1 MNKSDVT
8 LERMRSFVRVAER
21 GSMSAVSRE
30 LGVGQSTI
38 TRHLR
43 ELEAAVGVSLLSRTT
58 RRITMTEEGSRYYA
72 KCVQILRLVEQAGQ
86 EVCSTCS
93 APAGAIRVSCPAA
106 LGVMQITRLMI
117 EFQDQYPGIEVD
129 LNLTD
134 TQVDLVHAGVDVAI
148 RMGRLT
154 DSTMKLRS
162 LGDSHRF
169 LVAAPDYLD
178 SHGRPDEPRD
188 LSGMQGIRMSNVV
201 GTDMLSLTGPDGRE
215 HRVPFGGRLRVD
227 LGLAVREALLAGRGV
242 APAHHWLV
250 DDLVA
255 AGRLEPVLTD
265 YSLPPVP
272 VNMLI
277 VPERAD
283 IARVR
288 LLVEFLTE
296 RIATVPGIKRR

>member
-43 ELEAAVGVSLLSRTT
+43 ELEEAVGVSLLSRTT
-58 RRITMTEEGSRYYA
+58 RRITMTEEGSRYYE

-86 EVCSTCS
+86 EVSS
-93 APAGAIRVSCPAA
+93 VSNAPAGAIRVSCPAA
-106 LGVMQITRLMI
+106 LGVMQVTRLMA

-134 TQVDLVHAGVDVAI
+134 TPVDLVHAGVDVAI

-154 DSTMKLRS
+154 DSTMKLRA
-162 LGDSHRF
+162 LGDSHRL
-169 LVAAPDYLD
+169 LVASPDYLD
-178 SHGRPDEPRD
+178 SHGRPGEPRD
-188 LSGMQGIRMSNVV
+188 LSDMQGIRMSNVV
-201 GTDMLSLTGPDGRE
+201 GTDTLCLTGPDGRE
-215 HRVPFGGRLRVD
+215 QRVPFGGRLRVD
-227 LGLAVREALLAGRGV
+227 LGLAVRAALLAGCGV

-265 YSLPPVP
+265 YSPPPVP
-272 VNMLI
+272 VHMLI
-277 VPERAD
+277 QPERTA

-288 LLVEFLTE
+288 LLADFLTD
-296 RIATVPGIKRR
+296 RILTVPGIERR